1 MLNALTK
8 QVVAD
13 LKEHFGVDEVYVMTS
28 DVVGEFMNIALR
40 KLKDVDISDERKVF
54 EVMNT
59 PVVFVRLMDV
69 RYDEGRSGFRK
80 MFTGWGWFNSY
91 GRYLGLK
98 LFTLVVGYEVRV
110 YSLFFAQCLDLVSW
124 FLFLKRSSEVVV
136 RLNDEVSVRV
146 PVSLLVEEVYESSF
160 EFMLRGK
167 GLKVYRVGGRLTA
180 LTYVFPVNIVGGRG
194 EGYWKEIWSS
204 VRDVS
209 YAPVADVRLR
219 FIDEF
224 GNVLEEG
231 AECLEKR

>member
-91 GRYLGLK
+91 DRYFGLK

-124 FLFLKRSSEVVV
+124 FLFLILLVVLLLL
-136 RLNDEVSVRV
+136 RLLFWSFFLRGFVLLLLLLL
-146 PVSLLVEEVYESSF
+146 SLLSLLLF
-160 EFMLRGK
+160 F
-167 GLKVYRVGGRLTA
+167 
-180 LTYVFPVNIVGGRG
+180 F
-194 EGYWKEIWSS
+194 
-204 VRDVS
+204 
-209 YAPVADVRLR
+209 
-219 FIDEF
+219 
-224 GNVLEEG
+224 VL
-231 AECLEKR
+231 LLL